1 MPNQLGH
8 FMYKKPLTTI
18 FVLFILLSSGCLGI
32 IEDINDDIN
41 DTVVLI
47 DGEYPQLDLSERIFG
62 SPELVSYQQCSDLL
76 DDLKQSV
83 HEEMLVQLDQQ
94 SYYHWSP
101 NVMSLR
107 TWDEDGLMMA
117 ESSAES
123 DSTSATTSSGDDRTG
138 EVSGTN
144 NQESGVDEADF
155 IKTDGH
161 YIYMINGNE
170 LLIMGV
176 PEFGELNLL
185 SNTTMIGSPMEM
197 MLEGE
202 RLVIT
207 SSINYWN
214 LPSDHPLLEL
224 MGHDESYT
232 WVNSNGIEKTHT
244 YTRYESLVMYT
255 IIDISNKLNPAIEK
269 ELLIEGN
276 YHTARLVDGTVRSV
290 THLYTYFQGIQT
302 WVNLPDDYYLT
313 KSINEQMNIWNSS
326 LSNTIRSN
334 NEVIQ
339 SLTLE
344 DFVPQIYER
353 NSNGTYVQSS
363 MFSDDCSEFSASPE
377 TTVRGLTTIM
387 TMKMFGENIEFEVDH
402 ITSRWAHVYSSGN
415 VLLLAEPT
423 ADWWWFWRNNDFEDT
438 TNIHAFDISDSNSTS
453 YIGSGRVS
461 GTVQDQFSMSEFQGS
476 IRIASTSDAWGRWW
490 LDAEL
495 DDDGEPIFSGP
506 TNQVTILQYE
516 GVNCIADPCNI
527 LNQVGII
534 EDIAPNETIWSARF
548 VGERGYLVTFEN
560 IDPLWVL
567 DLSNPLDP
575 KILGELEIPG
585 VSTYIHPVDADHLL
599 TIGIGPGEDGL
610 GLDWSTTQVSLFDVS
625 DPSNPSLSDIQVLSP
640 GYVDGNCED
649 MMSCGWTWSWSEAS
663 YEHKAFTYWGP
674 EEMLAVPLSTYR
686 YTWENNDVGEYT
698 YNYEYVSTL
707 KMINVDVENESLSLH
722 GTANHSDFYNS
733 EESNSWWGGETS
745 IRRSI
750 FMGEFIYSFSALG
763 AVVHK
768 IDDMSVQVE
777 LNLPGHQLNDYYFEV
792 DNLDSSGGEDETHP
806 CNEEDATGCED

>member
-1 MPNQLGH
+1 MSNQLGY

-344 DFVPQIYER
+344 DFVPQIYES

-363 MFSDDCSEFSASPE
+363 MFSDDCSDFSASPE

-415 VLLLAEPT
+415 ILLLAEPT

-516 GVNCIADPCNI
+516 GVNCNADPCNI

-585 VSTYIHPVDADHLL
+585 VSTYIHPVDEDHLL

-649 MMSCGWTWSWSEAS
+649 MISCGWTWSWSEAS

-686 YTWENNDVGEYT
+686 YNWENNNVGDYT

-733 EESNSWWGGETS
+733 EESNYWWGGETS

>member
-1 MPNQLGH
+1 
-8 FMYKKPLTTI
+8 MYKKPLTTI

-101 NVMSLR
+101 NIMMSLR

-117 ESSAES
+117 ESSGEF

-344 DFVPQIYER
+344 DFVPQIYES

-363 MFSDDCSEFSASPE
+363 MFSDDCSDFSASPE

-415 VLLLAEPT
+415 ILLLAEPT

-516 GVNCIADPCNI
+516 GVNCNADPCNI

-585 VSTYIHPVDADHLL
+585 VSTYIHPVDEDHLL

-649 MMSCGWTWSWSEAS
+649 MISCGWTWSWSEAS

-686 YTWENNDVGEYT
+686 YNWENNNVGDYT

-733 EESNSWWGGETS
+733 EESNYWWGGETS

-777 LNLPGHQLNDYYFEV
+777 LNLPGHQLSDYYLEV
-792 DNLDSSGGEDETHP
+792 EDGDDPVETHP

>member
-1 MPNQLGH
+1 
-8 FMYKKPLTTI
+8 MYKKPLTTI

-41 DTVVLI
+41 EGVELI

-101 NVMSLR
+101 NFMSLR

-161 YIYMINGNE
+161 YIYMINGNK

-185 SNTTMIGSPMEM
+185 SNTTMIGTPMEM
-197 MLEGE
+197 MLEGD

-326 LSNTIRSN
+326 LSNIIRSN
-334 NEVIQ
+334 SEVIQ
-339 SLTLE
+339 SLTLD
-344 DFVPQIYER
+344 DFVPQMYER

-363 MFSDDCSEFSASPE
+363 IFSDDCSEFSASPE

-490 LDAEL
+490 LDGEL
-495 DDDGEPIFSGP
+495 DEDGEPIFSGP

-516 GVNCIADPCNI
+516 GVNCIVDPCNI

-585 VSTYIHPVDADHLL
+585 VSTYIHPVDQDHLL

-649 MMSCGWTWSWSEAS
+649 MISCGWTWSWSEAS

-750 FMGEFIYSFSALG
+750 FMGQFIYSFSALG

-792 DNLDSSGGEDETHP
+792 ETSPCNEEDDVDSSGGEDE
-806 CNEEDATGCED
+806 ETGCED

>member
-1 MPNQLGH
+1 MRKES
-8 FMYKKPLTTI
+8 FTTI

-32 IEDINDDIN
+32 IENINDEID
-41 DTVVLI
+41 DTIILI
-47 DGEYPQLDLSERIFG
+47 DGEYPELNLSERVFG
-62 SPELVSYQQCSDLL
+62 SPQLVSYQQCSDLL

-94 SYYHWSP
+94 SYYHWSSNP
-101 NVMSLR
+101 WYRMGIDDVMLAEADGGNLDAGAVQSS
-107 TWDEDGLMMA
+107 DE
-117 ESSAES
+117 
-123 DSTSATTSSGDDRTG
+123 DRTG
-138 EVSGTN
+138 EFSETN

-161 YIYMINGNE
+161 YIYMINGNK
-170 LLIMGV
+170 LLVMGV

-185 SNTTMIGSPMEM
+185 SNTTMLGNPMQM

-202 RLVIT
+202 RLVVT
-207 SSINYWN
+207 SSIDSWN
-214 LPSDHPLLEL
+214 LPLDHSLLEL
-224 MGHDESYT
+224 MGHEESYT
-232 WVNSNGIEKTHT
+232 WIDSEGTEHLST

-255 IIDISNKLNPAIEK
+255 IIDISDKFNPIIEK
-269 ELLIEGN
+269 ELLVEGN

-290 THLYTYFQGIQT
+290 THLYTSFQGIQT
-302 WVNLPDDYYLT
+302 WVNLPDNYYQIEDT
-313 KSINEQMNIWNSS
+313 YERMNIWNQSMID
-326 LSNTIRSN
+326 TINSN
-334 NEVIQ
+334 NVVIQ

-344 DFVPQIYER
+344 DFIPQMYE
-353 NSNGTYVQSS
+353 GTSDEEFPYVKISLSS
-363 MFSDDCSEFSASPE
+363 ENCSDFSASPE

-387 TMKMFGENIEFEVDH
+387 TMKMFEEDIEFEVDH

-415 VLLLAEPT
+415 TLLLAEPT
-423 ADWWWFWRNNDFEDT
+423 ADWWWFWKNNDFEDS

-453 YIGSGRVS
+453 YLGSGRVS

-490 LDAEL
+490 LDGEL
-495 DDDGEPIFSGP
+495 DEDGEPVFSGP

-516 GVNCIADPCNI
+516 GEDCISIQIVGTSPCNL

-534 EDIAPNETIWSARF
+534 ENIAPNETIWSARF

-560 IDPLWVL
+560 IDPLWII

-575 KILGELEIPG
+575 QILGELEIPG
-585 VSTYIHPVDADHLL
+585 VSTYIHPVDENHLL

-625 DPSNPSLSDIQVLSP
+625 DPSNPLLSDVQVLSP
-640 GYVDGNCED
+640 GYIDQNCEEIR
-649 MMSCGWTWSWSEAS
+649 SCGWSWSWSEAS

-674 EEMLAVPLSTYR
+674 EEMLAIPLSTYR
-686 YTWENNDVGEYT
+686 YTWQTNEFGENR

-722 GTANHSDFYNS
+722 GSANHSNFYNS
-733 EESNSWWGGETS
+733 DESNPWYGSQTS
-745 IRRSI
+745 IQRSI

-763 AVVHK
+763 AAVHK

-777 LNLPGHQLNDYYFEV
+777 LNLPGSHLNNYYAQDDTV
-792 DNLDSSGGEDETHP
+792 DSNESDE
-806 CNEEDATGCED
+806 

>member
-1 MPNQLGH
+1 MSNQLGY

-101 NVMSLR
+101 NIMMSLR
-107 TWDEDGLMMA
+107 TWGEDGLMMA
-117 ESSAES
+117 ESSAEF

-344 DFVPQIYER
+344 DFVPQIYES

-363 MFSDDCSEFSASPE
+363 MFSDDCSDFSASPE

-415 VLLLAEPT
+415 ILLLAEPT

-516 GVNCIADPCNI
+516 GVNCNADPCNI

-585 VSTYIHPVDADHLL
+585 VSTYIHPVDEDHLL

-649 MMSCGWTWSWSEAS
+649 MISCGWTWSWSEAS

-686 YTWENNDVGEYT
+686 YTWENNNAGDYT

-792 DNLDSSGGEDETHP
+792 EEGDDPVETHP